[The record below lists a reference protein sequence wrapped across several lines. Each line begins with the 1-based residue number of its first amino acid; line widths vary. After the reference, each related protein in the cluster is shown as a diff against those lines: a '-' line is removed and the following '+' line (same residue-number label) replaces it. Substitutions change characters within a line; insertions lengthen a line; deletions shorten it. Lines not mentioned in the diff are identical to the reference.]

1 MYQKSIDLLH
11 TLYCCGGSR
20 RQPSSADLPM
30 TDGYGNSLGATLSLH
45 PDAPVK
51 SSISEVTHRLTDIFF
66 TCRRAGIRP
75 GLYGTALIDLA
86 PIARRYGISIE
97 RSAFAER
104 EGSVINNHGVI
115 ATGTHIAVA
124 QGPGAHATVAGPAAV
139 SIDQVFD
146 LLKGS
151 ADQLSR
157 SESPDVTELAQVVG
171 EMGQEVARRPRARRG
186 WRFWHRAWPRPS
198 AAWVHQRLWRS
209 GSSRPFTACES
220 STKPSRATG
229 LDQIAH
235 ASREYIFC
243 APISYTSNAD
253 FDSVQIGGY
262 RVPTPVLPLPPV
274 LSVCAAGGR
283 RSAEISASRRP
294 WTARRLP

>member
-1 MYQKSIDLLH
+1 MTRRLDLSRAAPRRRPLPDNLTDQEWWADAEQRYEEYWREFVGSPESFAEGGRWFYGSGEFGAAALMYQKSIDLLH
-11 TLYCCGGSR
+11 TLYCCGGR
-20 RQPSSADLPM
+20 GRQPSSADLPM

-124 QGPGAHATVAGPAAV
+124 QGPGAHATVTGPAAV

-146 LLKGS
+146 LLRKF
-151 ADQLSR
+151 ADELSR

-171 EMGQEVARRPRARRG
+171 EMGQELAAPAPRRKRLEILASG
-186 WRFWHRAWPRPS
+186 LAKAVS
-198 AAWVHQRLWRS
+198 GVGALAALAVRIEQAIH
-209 GSSRPFTACES
+209 
-220 STKPSRATG
+220 G
-229 LDQIAH
+229 L
-235 ASREYIFC
+235 
-243 APISYTSNAD
+243 
-253 FDSVQIGGY
+253 
-262 RVPTPVLPLPPV
+262 
-274 LSVCAAGGR
+274 
-283 RSAEISASRRP
+283 
-294 WTARRLP
+294 